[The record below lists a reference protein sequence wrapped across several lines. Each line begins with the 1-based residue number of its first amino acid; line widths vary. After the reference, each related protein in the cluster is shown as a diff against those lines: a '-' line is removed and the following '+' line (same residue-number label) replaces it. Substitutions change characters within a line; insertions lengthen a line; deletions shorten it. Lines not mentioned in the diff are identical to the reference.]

1 VPTSS
6 FQLPRGAATRVVAPE
21 DRENPLDGLSVR
33 VWIGRLSS
41 DWARYLE
48 VVAIGEADL
57 ELNTS
62 FGDALEAEHADCIPF
77 APDLVEAAGD
87 RIAYQTAEEDPDG
100 PLTSDPAQRGADP
113 PWANR
118 VEELERG
125 MGDLRKGIEEILGRL
140 EKPAERA
147 SAKEPPPRPSALRTR
162 AAASPGAGL
171 AGLDPAVVQAA
182 RAAGV
187 PESHLE
193 EMAKVVAQSKTKLKD
208 PGATPKASS
217 PIPQSGVGPLDETE
231 EEDELDEEAPLCR
244 PGAIRRRA
252 TTLEGLL
259 EGGAGSEGPGL
270 GGAGRRNAA
279 ALKVL
284 RRALVDR
291 PRELADGMADGIL
304 ERMGADFGLA

>member
-1 VPTSS
+1 MATDAVAEGGVAGLDLRQHALAGASGPEFEYGLLAARSRVAEDSPWVALVVVGESEDGELIVALPSKAWHRTQSRRQVPTSS

-100 PLTSDPAQRGADP
+100 PLTSDPAQRRADP

-162 AAASPGAGL
+162 AATSPGAGL

-208 PGATPKASS
+208 PVATPKASS

-231 EEDELDEEAPLCR
+231 
-244 PGAIRRRA
+244 IRWQ
-252 TTLEGLL
+252 
-259 EGGAGSEGPGL
+259 P
-270 GGAGRRNAA
+270 
-279 ALKVL
+279 
-284 RRALVDR
+284 
-291 PRELADGMADGIL
+291 P
-304 ERMGADFGLA
+304 